1 MDVGLK
7 LKEISVPVLLLTSCV
22 IWDEY
27 LTSLSRSL
35 SILICRMGIYY
46 YPLQWV
52 AGTTPFSPQS
62 AYMALSM
69 YPATSTNSHFILLFF
84 TGGKQALGG
93 EAETGLKAQKHD

>member
-27 LTSLSRSL
+27 LTSLSRRL
-35 SILICRMGIYY
+35 RILICRMGIYY

-52 AGTTPFSPQS
+52 AGTTPPSPQS
-62 AYMALSM
+62 AHMALSM
-69 YPATSTNSHFILLFF
+69 YPATSTNSHFILLIF
-84 TGGKQALGG
+84 TGGNKPWDG
-93 EAETGLKAQKHD
+93 EAETCLKAQKHD